1 MPTSTIRE
9 SDVDVLI
16 IGAGPAGLMAANA
29 LARNGVKVRIIDQRL
44 VASTLFWCSA
54 PLNSCFKDQLRFPQD
69 KRMVFNQEQLRFSR
83 LVYEYYQVNW
93 LDVDDNRVTAWQNDY

>member
-44 VASTLFWCSA
+44 VASNLLRCSA
-54 PLNSCFKDQLRFPQD
+54 PLNSCFKDQLRSPQD

-93 LDVDDNRVTAWQNDY
+93 LDVDDNRVMAWQNDY